1 MADNGCVSYA
11 EFSSVWT
18 AIYHDSLDVA
28 TKFVTNMD
36 MDHDGCL
43 DDIEVLVN
51 GVRNNQHLKIGSYM
65 TSHPN
70 AFLLVWFNAI
80 YRYAFYERRSPGGL
94 PKWQKP
100 GKKDQEWIR
109 KKITRLK
116 PCMKKAFV
124 IHGLCW
130 NKQLLCMWKKQV
142 SKFFDF
148 FLFSA

>member
-65 TSHPN
+65 ASHSN
-70 AFLLVWFNAI
+70 AFFLV
-80 YRYAFYERRSPGGL
+80 
-94 PKWQKP
+94 
-100 GKKDQEWIR
+100 
-109 KKITRLK
+109 
-116 PCMKKAFV
+116 
-124 IHGLCW
+124 
-130 NKQLLCMWKKQV
+130 
-142 SKFFDF
+142 
-148 FLFSA
+148 

>member
-70 AFLLVWFNAI
+70 AYLLYDLMQFILKRFTNVDRLAVCQNDKNK
-80 YRYAFYERRSPGGL
+80 ERRTKS
-94 PKWQKP
+94 
-100 GKKDQEWIR
+100 E
-109 KKITRLK
+109 
-116 PCMKKAFV
+116 
-124 IHGLCW
+124 
-130 NKQLLCMWKKQV
+130 
-142 SKFFDF
+142 
-148 FLFSA
+148 

>member
-1 MADNGCVSYA
+1 MQEVGLKKRALPKYKDIQIFLHEVQYKNKASIYFFLLADNGCVSYA

-70 AFLLVWFNAI
+70 AFLLV
-80 YRYAFYERRSPGGL
+80 
-94 PKWQKP
+94 
-100 GKKDQEWIR
+100 
-109 KKITRLK
+109 
-116 PCMKKAFV
+116 
-124 IHGLCW
+124 
-130 NKQLLCMWKKQV
+130 
-142 SKFFDF
+142 
-148 FLFSA
+148 

>member
-1 MADNGCVSYA
+1 MKDSRKIKLHIFFLLTDNGCVSYA

-70 AFLLVWFNAI
+70 AFLLV
-80 YRYAFYERRSPGGL
+80 
-94 PKWQKP
+94 
-100 GKKDQEWIR
+100 
-109 KKITRLK
+109 
-116 PCMKKAFV
+116 
-124 IHGLCW
+124 
-130 NKQLLCMWKKQV
+130 
-142 SKFFDF
+142 
-148 FLFSA
+148 